1 MHVSRRLSPE
11 RRDDR
16 YAEERRQG
24 EQIVADDLER
34 VWGWSGPAGTIRA
47 QRRADFLISAGG
59 PAPGGG
65 PPPLRAGN
73 RGVTPAPLPVRC
85 APLPGAPG
93 AAGPPPRRAAAGGPA
108 ARPPPA

>member
-47 QRRADFLISAGG
+47 QRRADFLISAAGL
-59 PAPGGG
+59 APSVRTLELGAGTG
-65 PPPLRAGN
+65 EFTRRLVESGCELIAVELRGD
-73 RGVTPAPLPVRC
+73 RGTLPR
-85 APLPGAPG
+85 A
-93 AAGPPPRRAAAGGPA
+93 RR
-108 ARPPPA
+108 RSR